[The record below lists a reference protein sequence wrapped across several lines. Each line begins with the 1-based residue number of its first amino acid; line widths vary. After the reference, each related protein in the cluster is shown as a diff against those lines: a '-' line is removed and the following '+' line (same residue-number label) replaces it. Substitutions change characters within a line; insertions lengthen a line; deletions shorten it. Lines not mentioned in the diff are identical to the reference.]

1 MQKVMIVDDHQIV
14 IDGYKL
20 FFLRNKEYKV
30 IAEANNAE
38 QLFEIIEQTEIDII
52 ILDIELPT
60 LSGIEITEILT
71 DKYPNIKIILLSGNL
86 HKDENITKAIN
97 AGAMGVISK
106 NTKQE
111 SLFIALDKI
120 KNGDEYYSNCIT
132 DFLLKRYI
140 DKSNIKESYIEE
152 KNIKLTDREIELIK
166 CFANG
171 KSYKEIA
178 AKLNISTRTVE
189 SHKVNILKKL
199 NLYNIIDIVK
209 FAIKNKYIAI

>member
-20 FFLRNKEYKV
+20 FFLGNKEYK
-30 IAEANNAE
+30 IIGEANNAE
-38 QLFEIIEQTEIDII
+38 QLFEFLTHTLPNII

-71 DKYPNIKIILLSGNL
+71 EKHPNVRIILISGNL
-86 HKDENITKAIN
+86 HKDDNITKAIN
-97 AGAMGVISK
+97 AGAMGIISK
-106 NTKQE
+106 NSKKDD
-111 SLFIALDKI
+111 LFKALDKI
-120 KNGDEYYSNCIT
+120 NNGDEYYSNCIT

-140 DKSNIKESYIEE
+140 NKSNINDKYFE
-152 KNIKLTDREIELIK
+152 KRDINLTDREIELIK

-178 AKLNISTRTVE
+178 NNLNISTRTVE

-199 NLYNIIDIVK
+199 DLYSIIDIVK
-209 FAIKNKYIAI
+209 FAIKNKYIEI

>member
-20 FFLRNKEYKV
+20 FFLGNKEYKV

-38 QLFEIIEQTEIDII
+38 QLFEVLEHTFPNII

-71 DKYPNIKIILLSGNL
+71 EKHPNIKVILLSGNL

-97 AGAMGVISK
+97 AGAMGIISK
-106 NTKQE
+106 STKKD
-111 SLFIALDKI
+111 SLFKALDKVSS
-120 KNGDEYYSNCIT
+120 GDEYYSNCIT
-132 DFLLKRYI
+132 DFLLKQYI
-140 DKSNIKESYIEE
+140 KKSEIKNSYTAE

-199 NLYNIIDIVK
+199 KLYNIIDIVK
-209 FAIKNKYIAI
+209 FAIKNNYIEI